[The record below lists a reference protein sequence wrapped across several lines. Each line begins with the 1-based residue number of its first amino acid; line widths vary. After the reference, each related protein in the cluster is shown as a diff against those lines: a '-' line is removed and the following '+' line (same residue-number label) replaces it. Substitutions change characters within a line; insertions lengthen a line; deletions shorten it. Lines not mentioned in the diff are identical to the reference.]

1 MIESIGIIGVGMI
14 GGSIARSLRD
24 KQICEKIIGIDA
36 CADTLAIAL
45 NEQIVDEAYASV
57 QDCPTVPQIVII
69 CVPVSVIS
77 QVFSECEAWFAE
89 CEAITDVGST
99 KQSVIDDLQAALPE
113 LPENFVPAH
122 PIAGRELSGVQAAVS
137 DLFENKKVILTPT
150 LVTSPISLMLVT
162 EMWQQIGSEVEYMNA
177 DSHDQILAATSHL
190 PHALAYALVHCLA
203 HQTQTPE
210 IFRYAAGGFADF
222 TRIASSDPALW
233 RDICMA
239 NQAPLVEAIEGF
251 EKTLKQL
258 RENIQNQDDEALQQ
272 MFEQAKTARDT
283 FTQ

>member
-1 MIESIGIIGVGMI
+1 MIESIAIIGVGMI

-24 KQICEKIIGIDA
+24 KKVCENIIGIDA

-45 NEQIVDEAYASV
+45 NEQLVDEAYASV
-57 QDCPTVPQIVII
+57 EDCPLSPNVVIV

-77 QVFSECEAWFAE
+77 QVFAQCRDWFAE

-99 KQSVIDDLQAALPE
+99 KQSVIDDLQTLMTE
-113 LPENFVPAH
+113 LPANFVPAH

-137 DLFENKKVILTPT
+137 GLFDHKKVILTPT
-150 LVTSPISLMLVT
+150 LNTAPNSLMCVT
-162 EMWQQIGSEVEYMNA
+162 QMWQEIG
-177 DSHDQILAATSHL
+177 ATSHL
-190 PHALAYALVHCLA
+190 PHVLAYALVHCLA
-203 HQTQTPE
+203 NQTQTPE
-210 IFRYAAGGFADF
+210 IFRYAAGGFSDF

-251 EKTLKQL
+251 ETTLKQL
-258 RENIQNQDDEALQQ
+258 REDIQNQEGDALQK
-272 MFEQAKTARDT
+272 MFEQAKIARDK

>member
-1 MIESIGIIGVGMI
+1 MRVPCLETAVGAIQTQRAATAMK
-14 GGSIARSLRD
+14 ADRTLVVVTALDRHLPRSQSR
-24 KQICEKIIGIDA
+24 
-36 CADTLAIAL
+36 
-45 NEQIVDEAYASV
+45 
-57 QDCPTVPQIVII
+57 PPVII

-137 DLFENKKVILTPT
+137 DLFDNKKVILTPT

>member
-1 MIESIGIIGVGMI
+1 MIESIAIIGVGMI

-24 KQICEKIIGIDA
+24 KKVCENIIGIDA

-45 NEQIVDEAYASV
+45 NEQLVDEAYASV
-57 QDCPTVPQIVII
+57 EDCPLSPNVVIV

-77 QVFSECEAWFAE
+77 QVFAQCRDWFAE

-99 KQSVIDDLQAALPE
+99 KQSVIDDLQTLMTE
-113 LPENFVPAH
+113 LPANFVPAH

-137 DLFENKKVILTPT
+137 GLFDHKKVILTPT
-150 LVTSPISLMLVT
+150 LNTAPNSLMCVT
-162 EMWQQIGSEVEYMNA
+162 QMWQEIGAQVEYMNA

-190 PHALAYALVHCLA
+190 PHVLAYALVHCLA
-203 HQTQTPE
+203 NQTQTPE
-210 IFRYAAGGFADF
+210 IFRYAAGGFSDF

-251 EKTLKQL
+251 ETTLKQL
-258 RENIQNQDDEALQQ
+258 REDIQNQDGDALQK
-272 MFEQAKTARDT
+272 MFEQAKIARDK